1 MDYRDLE
8 NLGLHMSQKIRDAID
23 SFDFERLNQEIR
35 RNADDVI
42 FGRKNSYDNYDNYGT
57 PNDHYG
63 TSSRGKRR
71 RGKSVFGNF
80 QQQNWQTYKNVRPW
94 WAWSKSQ
101 GDSERE
107 DAWNE
112 DNGSAGTRKTGRAS
126 GLDRGWTPVDY
137 GFPVERS
144 PKGEISGMLLTVFG
158 AIGFGFATCGCMV
171 LGIMAGL
178 GSWLA
183 SLTILCALLP
193 ADIVFAIMMAV
204 GTMQRK
210 RVKRFR
216 RYLDVIKGK
225 SFATFK
231 NLAQSVGKSE
241 GFVRRDVVRMLEL
254 GYFPQGHVDSHK
266 TCLMVTDSIY
276 RQYQETMENA
286 RKMEQEQTREKN
298 ESGQDPAMAQE
309 IARLEALGRQYM
321 EIIRKANDDIPDTQI
336 SNKLYRMEMII
347 GKIFEYIKS
356 YPQKAD
362 RLSRFQDY
370 YMPMTIKLVETYRDI
385 DGQPVEGENIKKVK
399 NEIAATLDTINE
411 AYEKLYDSMYQET
424 AMDVSSDI
432 SVLRTLLA
440 QEGLTG
446 SDFYKKDKK

>member
-1 MDYRDLE
+1 M
-8 NLGLHMSQKIRDAID
+8 
-23 SFDFERLNQEIR
+23 
-35 RNADDVI
+35 
-42 FGRKNSYDNYDNYGT
+42 
-57 PNDHYG
+57 
-63 TSSRGKRR
+63 
-71 RGKSVFGNF
+71 
-80 QQQNWQTYKNVRPW
+80 
-94 WAWSKSQ
+94 
-101 GDSERE
+101 
-107 DAWNE
+107 
-112 DNGSAGTRKTGRAS
+112 
-126 GLDRGWTPVDY
+126 
-137 GFPVERS
+137 
-144 PKGEISGMLLTVFG
+144 
-158 AIGFGFATCGCMV
+158 
-171 LGIMAGL
+171 
-178 GSWLA
+178 
-183 SLTILCALLP
+183 
-193 ADIVFAIMMAV
+193 
-204 GTMQRK
+204 
-210 RVKRFR
+210 
-216 RYLDVIKGK
+216 
-225 SFATFK
+225 
-231 NLAQSVGKSE
+231 
-241 GFVRRDVVRMLEL
+241 
-254 GYFPQGHVDSHK
+254 DSHK